1 MLPKL
6 QRSHH
11 KMQFVKDYDMYHTP
25 KMAISTLKC
34 KKLKL
39 KILMLKFEDASNIQF
54 PFFLAT

>member
-1 MLPKL
+1 
-6 QRSHH
+6 
-11 KMQFVKDYDMYHTP
+11 MQFVKDYDMYHTP

-54 PFFLAT
+54 PYFLAT